1 MEYKL
6 PRTIRPVSTS
16 TRAVARVTGQVI
28 QQDLRVR
35 VQQQMNWT
43 RVTQLVILSCLG
55 FGGDCRT
62 F

>member
-35 VQQQMNWT
+35 VQQQLNWT
-43 RVTQLVILSCLG
+43 RVTQLVILSC
-55 FGGDCRT
+55 RS
-62 F
+62 